1 MTFQPPP
8 QQPGQPGQPEWSGQQ
23 PPKKKRKK
31 WPWILGILVVLIVII
46 AVSTSQGGNS
56 SNTATT
62 VAPSAS
68 AGGGAAP
75 ASTQASGDTLVYE
88 VTGDGTTT
96 AGNITFFSAGGQQ
109 SQETD
114 ATLPWSK
121 ELRGDKGAFTITGV
135 TAQNGGD
142 GGTIRCKITKNG
154 KVEAENSSSGAYAVV
169 SCNGK
174 LF

>member
-1 MTFQPPP
+1 MTNQPP
-8 QQPGQPGQPEWSGQQ
+8 QQPGPPPNWSAG
-23 PPKKKRKK
+23 PPPPAKKRKK

-46 AVSTSQGGNS
+46 AVSTSQGGGDS

-75 ASTQASGDTLVYE
+75 ATTQASGDALLYE
-88 VTGDGTTT
+88 VTGDGTTS

-135 TAQNGGD
+135 TAQNGAD